1 MMNQNAEYSAVND
14 TVRGQFFRRV
24 WEMTTPYWRSEEKG
38 KAWLLLFAV
47 VALTLFSV
55 AISVW
60 INSWYKD
67 FYNALQKKDEAAF
80 WQLILYFCG
89 IAAVAILAA
98 VYRLYLTQMLTIRWR
113 AWLTE
118 KHFARWLGHKNYYQ
132 LEQGGYTDNP
142 DQRISEDLNSFT
154 SNTLGLPWAC
164 CVPWSAWC
172 RSRSSCGACRAVSKS
187 SATPF
192 PATCSGAPWCTPP
205 SAAG

>member
-1 MMNQNAEYSAVND
+1 MNQNAEYSAVND
-14 TVRGQFFRRV
+14 AVRGQFFRKV
-24 WEMTTPYWRSEEKG
+24 WAMTTPYWRSEEKG
-38 KAWLLLFAV
+38 KAWTLLIAV
-47 VALTLFSV
+47 IALSLFSV

-89 IAAVAILAA
+89 IAAVAILGA

-118 KHFARWLGHKNYYQ
+118 KHFARWLGNKNYYQ

-142 DQRISEDLNSFT
+142 DQRISEDLNKFT
-154 SNTLGLPWAC
+154 TNTLGLGLGFDP
-164 CVPWSAWC
+164 
-172 RSRSSCGACRAVSKS
+172 
-187 SATPF
+187 
-192 PATCSGAPWCTPP
+192 
-205 SAAG
+205 